1 MKKYWIQH
9 HRRASDDPRMK
20 LLKET
25 FGYAGIGVYWE
36 IVERIETWGDGQY
49 PRKMLIDAIR
59 SPRVSTKMLNAI
71 LDNFYLFDYNEYDDV
86 ICHGIPLGEYLDCWL
101 EKELK
106 RKQREEE
113 EQRARFEARQRW
125 LQFQQEHQDDEPI
138 VFTIDPSDDP

>member
-59 SPRVSTKMLNAI
+59 SPRVSTKMLNSI
-71 LDNFYLFDYNEYDDV
+71 LDNFYLFDYNEFEDIV
-86 ICHGIPLGEYLDCWL
+86 LNWIPVGECLEADLDKLRRCL
-101 EKELK
+101 RRQK
-106 RKQREEE
+106 EEE
-113 EQRARFEARQRW
+113 EERRRAFEMRQQW
-125 LQFQQEHQDDEPI
+125 LPLEELESNKFR
-138 VFTIDPSDDP
+138 V